1 MPPQQQELSHLAHP
15 KYRPDIDGLRAV
27 AVLAVVVYHAFPK
40 AVRGGFIGVDIF
52 FVISGYLI
60 STIIF
65 GSLAG
70 SGFSYRQFYGR
81 RIRRILPALLPVMAA
96 TCVVGWYVLLSDEF
110 RELGKHLLASAGF
123 VSNLALWNEA
133 GYFDT
138 AAESKPLLHLWSLAV
153 EEQFYIFWPLFL
165 GLVWR
170 ARANLGKNKLTWW
183 IGIAAGLSFLLNV
196 ATIHRHPEA
205 VFYSPLSRIWE
216 LAAGALL
223 AHSTL
228 RRTAPRGAI
237 DAEVRV
243 LAGLVLIGLGLYFI
257 QKEKTFPGWWAIL
270 PVLGAC
276 LCISAGP
283 LSWLGRNVL
292 GSRVFVW
299 FGLIS
304 YPLYLWHWPLLA
316 YARIVENGMPTAAI
330 RGGAVVAAI
339 VLAWL
344 TYRFLER
351 PLRKS
356 NSPAIVRWLLIGM
369 VVLAVVGTA
378 IFARLIPARNSD
390 PTLQAIASASTDWGY
405 PDTMQLVKRGGEE
418 IYKIGGGSN
427 RVLLLGDSHVE
438 QYGPRALELARTA
451 PEQLGTLY
459 FATRGACPAIPHLSE
474 DRDPGCAERREH
486 METFARSA
494 DVDSVVIGGCWACYF
509 DVGEAPPSANAPA
522 PDHYYFREGTTRH
535 MLRGGDGLE
544 RSFNSLELFLKSLK
558 SAGKKVYLVLNIP
571 VGDGYEPKSMISG
584 SRLGTLAAPRVDPR
598 VTLTVSQ
605 KRIHDRLQQI
615 AVASG
620 ALVIDPMATLCN
632 AEGQCLRT
640 DAEGI
645 PIYKDATHL
654 RAAYVRRFASFID
667 PAIMQSK

>member
-1 MPPQQQELSHLAHP
+1 MPPQEEAPSHLAHP

-27 AVLAVVVYHAFPK
+27 AVLSVVIYHAFPD

-70 SGFSYRQFYGR
+70 SGFSYGEFYAR
-81 RIRRILPALLPVMAA
+81 RIRRILPALLPVMALTGA
-96 TCVVGWYVLLSDEF
+96 MGWYVLLSDEF

-153 EEQFYIFWPLFL
+153 EEQFYIFWPVFL
-165 GLVWR
+165 GLIWR
-170 ARANLGKNKLTWW
+170 ARPEIGRARMGWW
-183 IGIAAGLSFLLNV
+183 MGIAAGLSFLLNV

-223 AHSTL
+223 AHSAL
-228 RRTAPRGAI
+228 RRTSPRGAV
-237 DAEVRV
+237 DSEVRV
-243 LAGLVLIGLGLYFI
+243 LAGLLLIGLGLYFI

-283 LSWLGRNVL
+283 LTWVGRNVM

-316 YARIVENGMPTAAI
+316 YARIVENGMPTAPV
-330 RGGAVVAAI
+330 RGGAVAAAI
-339 VLAWL
+339 LLAWL

-356 NSPAIVRWLLIGM
+356 SDPRVVRWLLVGM
-369 VVLAVVGTA
+369 VALAVAGAA
-378 IFARLIPARNSD
+378 IFARLVPARHSD
-390 PTLQAIASASTDWGY
+390 PTLQAIASAGTDWGY
-405 PDTMQLVKRGGEE
+405 PGSMKLIKLANEE
-418 IYKIGGGSN
+418 IYTIGTGHH

-438 QYGPRALELARTA
+438 QFGPRAIELSRAEPDR
-451 PEQLGTLY
+451 LDTLY
-459 FATRGACPAIPHLSE
+459 FATRGACPPIPQLSE
-474 DRDPGCAERREH
+474 DRDPGCSERRAHLED
-486 METFARSA
+486 FARSPS
-494 DVDSVVIGGCWACYF
+494 VDAVVLGGCWACYF
-509 DVGEAPPSANAPA
+509 DVGEQAPPANAPA
-522 PDHYYFREGTTRH
+522 PDHYYLREGATRH
-535 MLRGGDGLE
+535 PLRGGDGVE
-544 RSFNSLELFLKSLK
+544 RSYDSLETFLRSLK
-558 SAGKKVYLVLNIP
+558 ASGKKVYLILNIP
-571 VGDGYEPKSMISG
+571 VGEGFEPKSMISG
-584 SRLGTLAAPRVDPR
+584 NRLGTLTAPHIDPR
-598 VTLTVSQ
+598 SRLPASQ
-605 KRIHDRLQQI
+605 KQIHDRLQRI
-615 AVASG
+615 AAASG
-620 ALVIDPMATLCN
+620 AIVIDPMETLCTV
-632 AEGQCLRT
+632 EGACLRT
-640 DAEGI
+640 DDQGI

-654 RAAYVRRFASFID
+654 RASYVKRFASFID
-667 PAIMQSK
+667 LAITQPK

>member
-1 MPPQQQELSHLAHP
+1 MPPQQQELPHLAHP

-27 AVLAVVVYHAFPK
+27 AVLAVVVYHAFPE

-70 SGFSYRQFYGR
+70 SGFSYGEFYAR

-96 TCVVGWYVLLSDEF
+96 TWVVGWYVLLSDEF

-170 ARANLGKNKLTWW
+170 ARASLGRNKLTWW
-183 IGIAAGLSFLLNV
+183 IGIAAGLSFVLNV

-223 AHSTL
+223 AHSAL
-228 RRTAPRGAI
+228 RLTTPRGAI
-237 DAEVRV
+237 NSEVRV

-283 LSWLGRNVL
+283 LTWLGRNLL

-351 PLRKS
+351 PIRKS
-356 NSPAIVRWLLIGM
+356 NDPAIVRWLLIGM
-369 VVLAVVGTA
+369 VTLAVVGTA

-418 IYKIGGGSN
+418 IYKIGAGSK
-427 RVLLLGDSHVE
+427 RVLLLGDSHIE
-438 QYGPRALELARTA
+438 QYGPRAVELARA
-451 PEQLGTLY
+451 GPRQLATLY
-459 FATRGACPAIPHLSE
+459 FATRGSCPAIPHVFE
-474 DRDPGCAERREH
+474 DRQPECAERRDR
-486 METFARSA
+486 MEAFARSA
-494 DVDSVVIGGCWACYF
+494 DVDAVVIGGCWACYF
-509 DVGEAPPSANAPA
+509 DVGDQPAPPSASGQ
-522 PDHYYFREGTTRH
+522 DHYYFRDGDARH
-535 MLRGGDGLE
+535 LLRGGDGVE
-544 RSFNSLELFLKSLK
+544 RSLDALDAFLKSLK
-558 SAGKKVYLVLNIP
+558 AAGKKTYLVLNIP
-571 VGDGYEPKSMISG
+571 VGEIFEPKSMIRG
-584 SRLGTLAAPRVDPR
+584 SRLGTLAVPSIDPR
-598 VTLTVSQ
+598 VALTASQ
-605 KRIHDRLQQI
+605 KRIHDRLEQI
-615 AVASG
+615 AVDSG
-620 ALVIDPMATLCN
+620 AVVLDPMATLCN
-632 AEGQCLRT
+632 SDGKCLRT
-640 DAEGI
+640 DAKGI
-645 PIYKDATHL
+645 PIYKDLTHL
-654 RAAYVRRFASFID
+654 RATYVRQSATFMD
-667 PAIMQSK
+667 EAITQPN

>member
-1 MPPQQQELSHLAHP
+1 MPQPEEASPHLVHP

-40 AVRGGFIGVDIF
+40 VVRGGFIGVDIF

-65 GSLAG
+65 GSFAG
-70 SGFSYRQFYGR
+70 AGFSYREFYAR
-81 RIRRILPALLPVMAA
+81 RIRRILPALLPVMTA
-96 TCVVGWYVLLSDEF
+96 TCVVGWYVLLTDEF

-170 ARANLGKNKLTWW
+170 ARAPVGRARMAWW
-183 IGIAAGLSFLLNV
+183 IGIVGTLSFLLNV

-223 AHSTL
+223 AHSAL
-228 RRTAPRGAI
+228 RRTTPRGAL
-237 DAEVRV
+237 DSETRV
-243 LAGLVLIGLGLYFI
+243 MTGLLLIGLGLYFI

-276 LCISAGP
+276 LCISGGP
-283 LSWLGRNVL
+283 LTWLGRNVL

-316 YARIVENGMPTAAI
+316 VVTAI
-330 RGGAVVAAI
+330 L
-339 VLAWL
+339 LAWL

-356 NSPAIVRWLLIGM
+356 GSPQVVRWLLICM
-369 VVLAVVGTA
+369 VALAVAGAA
-378 IFARLIPARNSD
+378 IYARFIPARHSD

-405 PDTMQLVKRGGEE
+405 PGAMRLVKRGNEE
-418 IYKIGGGSN
+418 IYKIGDGRN
-427 RVLLLGDSHVE
+427 RVLLLGDSHIE
-438 QYGPRALELARTA
+438 QFGPRAIQLARTA
-451 PEQLGTLY
+451 PDRLSTLY
-459 FATRGACPAIPHLSE
+459 FATRGACPPIPHLYE

-486 METFARSA
+486 METFARSPEI
-494 DVDSVVIGGCWACYF
+494 DTVVLGGCWACYF
-509 DVGEAPPSANAPA
+509 DVGDKPPSPSAPA
-522 PDHYYFREGTTRH
+522 PDHYYIREGATRH
-535 MLRGGDGLE
+535 MLRGGDGVE
-544 RSFNSLELFLKSLK
+544 RSFASLETFLKSLK
-558 SAGKKVYLVLNIP
+558 LAGKKVYLVLNIP
-571 VGDGYEPKSMISG
+571 VGEGFEPKSMISG
-584 SRLGTLAAPRVDPR
+584 SRLGTLTVPRVDPR
-598 VTLTVSQ
+598 VTLTASQ
-605 KRIHDRLQQI
+605 KHIHDRLQQI

-620 ALVIDPMATLCN
+620 AIVIDPMSTLCD
-632 AEGQCLRT
+632 ADGACLRT
-640 DAEGI
+640 DAQGV

-654 RAAYVRRFASFID
+654 RSSYVKRFASFID
-667 PAIMQSK
+667 PAIVQSK